1 MRLIAAVVVL
11 VLTAGC
17 SQQSAQ
23 SPTPNVSPSARP
35 SVTTVASP
43 SPSPPLASPTAATVT
58 AGSFKLTRVASG
70 LKSPVFITGAGDGSG
85 RLFIVEQPGRI
96 LVMKNGQVLPTPFL
110 DIRSKIAF
118 GGERGLLG
126 LAFHPDFALNGVFV
140 VDYTRSTG
148 HVGDTIIARYRAV
161 PGSDVADPSSAQIL
175 LTISQPQANHNG
187 GMVTFGPDRYLYIGM
202 GDGGNGGD
210 VGAGHAPQGNGQSV
224 TTLLGKLLRVDVGA
238 TGGYSIPPTNPK
250 ISSSALGAIWA
261 YGLRNPWRFSFD
273 RATGALYIAD
283 VGQDAWEEVD
293 VRAPEDRGGENY
305 GWPVFEGTH
314 TYRAGVRLTGDVKP
328 VAQYDHS
335 SGDCSVSGGYVYRG
349 QKIPSM
355 FGFYVFGDY
364 CSGRVRT
371 LVNFQGHWRMSVL
384 LDTSYL
390 ISSFG
395 QDDAGELYLVSLG
408 GQVYRF
414 DPSRGISGPIV
425 RPVT

>member
-1 MRLIAAVVVL
+1 MPRIAIVIAL
-11 VLTAGC
+11 VLIAGC

-23 SPTPNVSPSARP
+23 IPTPSLSPSASP
-35 SVTTVASP
+35 SATTVASP
-43 SPSPPLASPTAATVT
+43 SPSPPLASPTAATVK

-70 LKSPVFITGAGDGSG
+70 LKSPVFVTGAGDGSG

-110 DIRSKIAF
+110 DIRSKVAF

-148 HVGDTIIARYRAV
+148 HVGDTVIARYKAV
-161 PGSDVADPSSAQIL
+161 PGSDVADPSSAQVL

-202 GDGGNGGD
+202 GDGGAGGD
-210 VGAGHAPQGNGQSV
+210 EGAGHAPQGNGQSV
-224 TTLLGKLLRVDVGA
+224 TTLLGKLLRIDVGA
-238 TGGYSIPPTNPK
+238 SGGYSIPSTNPK
-250 ISSSALGAIWA
+250 ISSSARREIWA

-293 VRAPEDRGGENY
+293 VRAPGDKGGENY

-314 TYRAGVRLTGDVKP
+314 TYRGGVRLTGDVKP
-328 VAQYDHS
+328 VAQYAHS

-349 QKIPSM
+349 QKVPSM

-395 QDDAGELYLVSLG
+395 QDEAGELYLVSLG

-414 DPSRGISGPIV
+414 DPA
-425 RPVT
+425 